1 MGIATSPLCAAP
13 RNDMTFDRFLSEERT
28 VVHMMVT
35 IGIYMRRSQRLLR
48 RWAANPRVHALLQG
62 TGFLLAGFLGSAA
75 SLGHRLQPVALGL
88 LCAQTGWPAVL
99 IATGSA
105 LGYLL
110 FWGSQAP
117 MGVVWTGLGLTA
129 ALLLRGRHVQKETP
143 LLMPAIAAML
153 VAATGLLFQ
162 YYQQDGPPVAMYL
175 LQIAIAAGSA
185 AVFCTATERRD
196 PVIDWLMYGLGVLC
210 LAQVIPLPYLGFGFI
225 AAGMIALYA
234 PFPAVAL
241 AGLAL
246 DLSQVT
252 PVPMTAVLSLA
263 YFARMIPRLSPVV
276 KHFGPGLVYIAVM
289 SICGVWD
296 IQPLPALVLGSVAAA
311 LLPRQTG
318 IPQRRGETGTAQVQ
332 LELASAVLQQMEAM
346 VLDTEEAPV
355 DEQALVVR
363 AADRACGSCP
373 CRRTCKEQP
382 GLISPEILHRPL
394 GNGDSLPVGCR
405 KSGRLLM
412 EMRRS
417 QEQLRTIRADRDRQ
431 MEYRSAVGQQ
441 YRFLADYLQDISD
454 SLAQRNE
461 PPKARFQ
468 PEVST
473 CSASKNRANGDRCLW
488 FAGVACRYYVLLCDG
503 MGTGDEAAR
512 DAQQIGGML
521 RRLLSAGYPAAY
533 ALRSVNSLC
542 ALQGRAGA
550 VTIDLC
556 ELRLDTGKAALYK
569 WGAAASYVI
578 ARGEPVKIG
587 TASPPPGLSV
597 TDGRETVEKLSLRKG
612 ETLVLLSDGAGG
624 EEALRLAWVRAGEPV
639 GELASRI
646 LASGE
651 ADGSD
656 DATVAVVRLSRT
668 SVSA

>member
-1 MGIATSPLCAAP
+1 
-13 RNDMTFDRFLSEERT
+13 
-28 VVHMMVT
+28 MMVT

-48 RWAANPRVHALLQG
+48 RWASEPRVHALLQG
-62 TGFLLAGFLGSAA
+62 AGFLLAGFFGSAA

-99 IATGSA
+99 VAIGSA

-110 FWGSQAP
+110 FWGSQGP
-117 MGVVWTGLGLTA
+117 IGVVWTGLGLTA
-129 ALLLRGRHVQKETP
+129 ALLLQGRHVRKETP
-143 LLMPAIAAML
+143 LLMPAITGCI
-153 VAATGLLFQ
+153 VAAVGLFFQ
-162 YYQQDGPPVAMYL
+162 YYQQYGPPVPMYL
-175 LQIAIAAGSA
+175 LQITVAAGSA
-185 AVFCTATERRD
+185 AVFCTAAERRD
-196 PVIDWLMYGLGVLC
+196 AVVDWLMCGLGVLC
-210 LAQVIPLPYLGFGFI
+210 LAQVIPLPYLGLGFV
-225 AAGMIALYA
+225 AAGMISLAA

-263 YFARMIPRLSPVV
+263 YFARMIPRLSAPV
-276 KHFGPGLVYIAVM
+276 KHLSPGLVYIAVM

-346 VLDTEEAPV
+346 VLDTEEAPI
-355 DEQALVVR
+355 DEQALIVR

-382 GLISPEILHRPL
+382 GQISPEILHKPL
-394 GNGDSLPVGCR
+394 GNGGSLPVGCR

-431 MEYRSAVGQQ
+431 LEYRTAVGQQ

-468 PEVST
+468 PEVSA

-550 VTIDLC
+550 VTLDLA
-556 ELRLDTGKAALYK
+556 ELRLDTGKVTLYK
-569 WGAAASYVI
+569 WGAAPSYVI
-578 ARGEPVKIG
+578 SQGEPIKIG
-587 TASPPPGLSV
+587 TATPPPGLSV
-597 TDGRETVEKLSLRKG
+597 TDGRETVERLSLRRG

-624 EEALRLAWVRAGEPV
+624 EDSLRRVWMDADAAA
-639 GELASRI
+639 GELAARI
-646 LASGE
+646 LQSSPSSG
-651 ADGSD
+651 GD
-656 DATVAVVRLSRT
+656 DATVAVVRLHST
-668 SVSA
+668 ST